1 MFSRNYYYLLRLR
14 RHSTDPS
21 PWNQVRNSHDCEL
34 LPWCKTT
41 RRSNG
46 YNYYFSRFLLRF
58 IIDRFQFGWKAVLK
72 SWWQLWQS
80 PTTLLLLLL
89 LLLPLLK
96 LPSSYKS
103 FEYSTTYNL
112 PTRSTYH
119 PTFWA
124 VVLSPVWKSV
134 RTYANCY
141 YYYYD
146 PHSPPMWSNLYLIIM
161 LDLYLPQDRILYDRE
176 RKKKYLQN
184 KKKVGWSYKCYYCI
198 RMSAA
203 AESLLTE
210 NQLTT
215 LTTST
220 STTHTILSEK
230 KLLYYNPNWRL
241 PALGGVPIFKP
252 RLITNCEREE
262 AANGN
267 YYFANWEKKRTRW
280 LMLKFRTM

>member
-1 MFSRNYYYLLRLR
+1 MLVLQVSVRVVPESLILLLFDQIVPMLASPHWRLLFSSCNTSITTTTTTLLRICFVPICFLAWKIIAREVLFFLAKTKVSQLHSRSNVRRNVIPMTSTTWSDFDSDQAVAIPWATATSLAMFSRNYYYLRLR

-21 PWNQVRNSHDCEL
+21 LEIKLEILMIANYFRDANS
-34 LPWCKTT
+34 T

-58 IIDRFQFGWKAVLK
+58 INDRFQFGWKAVLK
-72 SWWQLWQS
+72 SWWQQLWQS

-119 PTFWA
+119 PTLWA

-141 YYYYD
+141 YYYD
-146 PHSPPMWSNLYLIIM
+146 PHSPPMWSNLYLIWARSV
-161 LDLYLPQDRILYDRE
+161 P
-176 RKKKYLQN
+176 
-184 KKKVGWSYKCYYCI
+184 
-198 RMSAA
+198 
-203 AESLLTE
+203 
-210 NQLTT
+210 
-215 LTTST
+215 TS
-220 STTHTILSEK
+220 
-230 KLLYYNPNWRL
+230 R
-241 PALGGVPIFKP
+241 
-252 RLITNCEREE
+252 
-262 AANGN
+262 
-267 YYFANWEKKRTRW
+267 
-280 LMLKFRTM
+280 